1 MPTRCRQPVKAGI
14 RPHPIRSAA
23 RENNSMPSG
32 FPTTR
37 ATTTATAN
45 ALVAVSA
52 CSGTQGVGKG
62 GHLEPSEEPP
72 LDANRQGRRESKMI
86 SLV

>member
-1 MPTRCRQPVKAGI
+1 
-14 RPHPIRSAA
+14 
-23 RENNSMPSG
+23 MPSG

-37 ATTTATAN
+37 ATTTATAT

-52 CSGTQGVGKG
+52 CSGTQGVGRG
-62 GHLEPSEEPP
+62 VHLEPRSEEPP